1 MRRPKEE
8 RQMLAGLLVQVT
20 SLVNG
25 NSVASENVDF
35 NGALQQHLGMF
46 STSHPD
52 NFSQSS
58 TLHRGTQIA
67 TDRTGGLRS
76 IRLKSGRERGLLD
89 SKSKGRT
96 CKFCRSTGHSI
107 GSKCAAIASFR
118 ARYLHTKPEKFR
130 FSATLGDSA
139 VHLVEHAPVAL
150 IRDVFQGICWAETL
164 IPRAAHH
171 IVIKKVYFSA
181 AFSNQSRV
189 RHSAYARQATNLAPP
204 SREDNIVE
212 IICLEE
218 GGSMLPDEED
228 SPNFI
233 SIATM
238 KAWIQAS
245 SSKKVLLSQ
254 LNAPN
259 KGLHESEWQL

>member
-1 MRRPKEE
+1 LEI
-8 RQMLAGLLVQVT
+8 
-20 SLVNG
+20 
-25 NSVASENVDF
+25 
-35 NGALQQHLGMF
+35 QQ
-46 STSHPD
+46 P
-52 NFSQSS
+52 
-58 TLHRGTQIA
+58 
-67 TDRTGGLRS
+67 
-76 IRLKSGRERGLLD
+76 
-89 SKSKGRT
+89 
-96 CKFCRSTGHSI
+96 
-107 GSKCAAIASFR
+107 
-118 ARYLHTKPEKFR
+118 
-130 FSATLGDSA
+130 
-139 VHLVEHAPVAL
+139 VHLVEHASVAL

-189 RHSAYARQATNLAPP
+189 RHSAYAGQATNLAPP
-204 SREDNIVE
+204 SREDDNIVE

-228 SPNFI
+228 SPKFI

-245 SSKKVLLSQ
+245 SSKKVLLLQLQ